1 MLKRKQNLWKGVY
14 VAVVCCFCGQLLW
27 KWQDDAKKR
36 EWNISE
42 VAAQKI
48 MDVTIEQG
56 TPVLAFMKE
65 VKIPDWSGKFWEQ
78 LSPGIMSVHATAK
91 SSDWMQSK
99 FIYEEE
105 KTLAEVE
112 NKVIWEELQGEEA
125 EIEEVQE
132 QEETE
137 IWIPT
142 QEKQQ
147 EEPVEDFS
155 PQVEK
160 IVRYTDEQ
168 LHDTA
173 FVQETFFTTDR
184 TTRIEQSQLEKLND
198 YDASIEKRTDGKP
211 QILIY
216 HTHSQETYADSDV
229 QDAATTVVG
238 VGERLAELLHDKYG
252 YEVLHHRG
260 EYDKETR
267 DYAYSYAAKGL
278 DAVLAQNPTI
288 EVIIDLHRDAVK
300 EETRLV
306 TQIQGKEM
314 AKFMFFNGMCY
325 TNAVGKLETLPNPYL
340 QENLSFAFQLKLAA
354 EEYYPGLTRK
364 NYLKG
369 YRYNMQY
376 RAKSLL
382 IEVGAQNNTVE
393 EAMNACE
400 PLAHILSMVL
410 EGKNRQ

>member
-1 MLKRKQNLWKGVY
+1 MLKRKQNLWKGIY
-14 VAVVCCFCGQLLW
+14 VAAVCCFCGQLW
-27 KWQDDAKKR
+27 GKWQDDVKKR
-36 EWNISE
+36 EWDITE
-42 VAAQKI
+42 AAAQKI

-56 TPVLAFMKE
+56 TPILAFMKE
-65 VKIPDWSGKFWEQ
+65 VKIPDWSEAFWEQ
-78 LSPGIMSVHATAK
+78 LSPGIMSVHVTVENH
-91 SSDWMQSK
+91 DWMQSK
-99 FIYEEE
+99 FTYE
-105 KTLAEVE
+105 AEMPPVE
-112 NKVIWEELQGEEA
+112 AESKVIWEELQGKEPEK
-125 EIEEVQE
+125 EEVQE

-137 IWIPT
+137 GQT
-142 QEKQQ
+142 LAQEMQQ
-147 EEPVEDFS
+147 EEPVEAFR
-155 PQVEK
+155 PQLEK
-160 IVRYTDEQ
+160 VVSYTDAQ
-168 LHDTA
+168 LHDTD
-173 FVQETFFTTDR
+173 FIQETFFTTDQ
-184 TTRIEQSQLEKLND
+184 TTRIEQSQLEKLTD

-306 TQIQGKEM
+306 TQIQGKDV

-340 QENLSFAFQLKLAA
+340 QENLSFAFWLKLAA